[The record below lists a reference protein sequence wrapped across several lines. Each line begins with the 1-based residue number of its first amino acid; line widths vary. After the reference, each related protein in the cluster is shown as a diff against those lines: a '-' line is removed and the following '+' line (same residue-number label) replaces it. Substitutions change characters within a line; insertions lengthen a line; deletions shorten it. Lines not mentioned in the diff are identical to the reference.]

1 MISQKMQDALNGQIV
16 AEMWSANLYLSMS
29 FFFEGEGFTGFANWM
44 KKQSQEETSHAYQI
58 ADFIIKRGGN
68 AVLGQIDAVPQ
79 KWETP
84 LAAFEQV
91 YAHECKV
98 SALIN
103 NLLDLAKAEH
113 DFACEDFLWQFVRE
127 QVEEEATASGI
138 VDRLKRMG
146 ATAIF
151 NLDQEYGARK

>member
-16 AEMWSANLYLSMS
+16 AEIWSANLYLSMS

-44 KKQSQEETSHAYQI
+44 KKQSLEEMSHAYMI
-58 ADFIIKRGGN
+58 ADFVIKRGGK

-79 KWETP
+79 SWESP
-84 LAAFEQV
+84 LAAFENV

-103 NLLDLAKAEH
+103 NLLELAKAEH
-113 DFACEDFLWQFVRE
+113 DFASEDFLWQFVRE

>member
-16 AEMWSANLYLSMS
+16 AEIWSANLYLSMS

-44 KKQSQEETSHAYQI
+44 KKQSQEEMSHAYMI
-58 ADFIIKRGGN
+58 ADFVIKRGGK

-79 KWETP
+79 SWESP
-84 LAAFEQV
+84 LA
-91 YAHECKV
+91 
-98 SALIN
+98 
-103 NLLDLAKAEH
+103 
-113 DFACEDFLWQFVRE
+113 DFLWQFVRE

>member
-16 AEMWSANLYLSMS
+16 AEIWSANLYLSMS

-44 KKQSQEETSHAYQI
+44 KKQSQEEMSHAYMI
-58 ADFIIKRGGN
+58 ADFVIKRGGK

-79 KWETP
+79 SWESP
-84 LAAFEQV
+84 LAAFENV

-103 NLLDLAKAEH
+103 NLLELAKAEH
-113 DFACEDFLWQFVRE
+113 DFASEDFLWQFVRE

-138 VDRLKRMG
+138 VDRRKRMG

>member
-16 AEMWSANLYLSMS
+16 AEIWSANLYLSMS

-44 KKQSQEETSHAYQI
+44 KKQSQEEMSHAYMI
-58 ADFIIKRGGN
+58 ADFVIKRGGK

-79 KWETP
+79 SWESP
-84 LAAFEQV
+84 LAAFENV

-98 SALIN
+98 STLIN
-103 NLLDLAKAEH
+103 NLLELAKAEH
-113 DFACEDFLWQFVRE
+113 DFASEDFLWQFVRE

>member
-16 AEMWSANLYLSMS
+16 AEIWSANLYLSMS

-44 KKQSQEETSHAYQI
+44 KKQSQEEMSHAYMI
-58 ADFIIKRGGN
+58 ADFVIKRGGK

-79 KWETP
+79 SWESP
-84 LAAFEQV
+84 LAAFENV

-103 NLLDLAKAEH
+103 NLLELAKAEH
-113 DFACEDFLWQFVRE
+113 DFASEDFLWQFVRE

>member
-1 MISQKMQDALNGQIV
+1 M
-16 AEMWSANLYLSMS
+16 
-29 FFFEGEGFTGFANWM
+29 
-44 KKQSQEETSHAYQI
+44 SHAYMI
-58 ADFIIKRGGN
+58 ADFVIKRGGK

-79 KWETP
+79 SWESP
-84 LAAFEQV
+84 LAAFENV

-103 NLLDLAKAEH
+103 NLLELAKAEH
-113 DFACEDFLWQFVRE
+113 DFASEDFLWQFVRE

>member
-1 MISQKMQDALNGQIV
+1 MQDALNGQIV
-16 AEMWSANLYLSMS
+16 AEIWSANLYLSMS

-44 KKQSQEETSHAYQI
+44 KKQSQEEMSHAYMI
-58 ADFIIKRGGN
+58 ADFVIKRGGK

-79 KWETP
+79 SWESP
-84 LAAFEQV
+84 LAAFENV

-103 NLLDLAKAEH
+103 NLLELAKAEH
-113 DFACEDFLWQFVRE
+113 DFASEDFLWQFVRE

>member
-16 AEMWSANLYLSMS
+16 AEIWSANLYLSMS
-29 FFFEGEGFTGFANWM
+29 FFFEGEGFTGFANWI
-44 KKQSQEETSHAYQI
+44 KKQSQEEMSHAYMI
-58 ADFIIKRGGN
+58 ADFVIKRGGK

-79 KWETP
+79 SWESP
-84 LAAFEQV
+84 LAAFENV

-103 NLLDLAKAEH
+103 NLLELAKAEH
-113 DFACEDFLWQFVRE
+113 DFASEDFLWQFVRE

>member
-16 AEMWSANLYLSMS
+16 AEIWSANLYLSMS

-44 KKQSQEETSHAYQI
+44 KKQSQEEMSHAYMI
-58 ADFIIKRGGN
+58 ADFVIQRGGK

-79 KWETP
+79 SWESP
-84 LAAFEQV
+84 LAAFENV

-103 NLLDLAKAEH
+103 NLLELAKAEH
-113 DFACEDFLWQFVRE
+113 DFASEDFLWQFVRE

>member
-1 MISQKMQDALNGQIV
+1 MISQRMQDALNGQIV
-16 AEMWSANLYLSMS
+16 AEIWSANLYLSMS

-44 KKQSQEETSHAYQI
+44 KKQSQEEMSHAYMI
-58 ADFIIKRGGN
+58 ADFVIKRGGK

-79 KWETP
+79 SWESP
-84 LAAFEQV
+84 LAAFENV

-103 NLLDLAKAEH
+103 NLLELAKAEH
-113 DFACEDFLWQFVRE
+113 DFASEDFLWQFVRE